1 MWRFLILP
9 DSLFTHKAPAQV
21 PDPRPPPFFYSAYV
35 HDPRILL
42 EDPPTSLF
50 GLFSV
55 LGRCGPSFDSYETFI
70 R

>member
-9 DSLFTHKAPAQV
+9 DSLIALQAPAQV
-21 PDPRPPPFFYSAYV
+21 PDPLYFYSAYV
-35 HDPRILL
+35 QDPRILL

-50 GLFSV
+50 GLLSV
-55 LGRCGPSFDSYETFI
+55 LDRCGPSFDSYETFI